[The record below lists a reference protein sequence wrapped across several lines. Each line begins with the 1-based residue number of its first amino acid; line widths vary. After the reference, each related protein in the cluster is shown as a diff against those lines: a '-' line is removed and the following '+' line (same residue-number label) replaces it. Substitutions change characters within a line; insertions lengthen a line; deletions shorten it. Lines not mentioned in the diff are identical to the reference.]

1 MLDSSGVFPTASR
14 APNKALF
21 TISARTSR
29 ILVANKFACEVF
41 GYQQSELVDAKIQRL
56 FSEPYQ
62 SKQRA
67 LVEQHINSDG
77 DTVLLSGKVM
87 DAVRSDGTEFPVSVW
102 MKGVKTEDEPRV
114 IVVVEPVARAN
125 AHFTLNPPTKEILA
139 CDENFATLFG
149 YLEPHEVV
157 GKRITDFVP
166 SVVIP
171 EIIGNEDETLQQL
184 TGRSKAN
191 TVFPLTVTFTAKEC
205 PQANTEDDDRVQ
217 VVLRGTLI
225 VYSMLSGMLSF
236 LPSGKI
242 HGSNEQFALMMFG
255 YTKEEMANMVQ
266 TCIRTYV
273 LTMHTGILLSSHSA
287 IHCWTEHIHV
297 CARCGCGCRCGC
309 MYVGLGMGVGVCR
322 CGCRCGC
329 RCRCRCT

>member
-1 MLDSSGVFPTASR
+1 
-14 APNKALF
+14 
-21 TISARTSR
+21 
-29 ILVANKFACEVF
+29 
-41 GYQQSELVDAKIQRL
+41 
-56 FSEPYQ
+56 
-62 SKQRA
+62 
-67 LVEQHINSDG
+67 
-77 DTVLLSGKVM
+77 M

-217 VVLRGTLI
+217 
-225 VYSMLSGMLSF
+225 GMHVCMYLHMY
-236 LPSGKI
+236 I
-242 HGSNEQFALMMFG
+242 HTYIRF
-255 YTKEEMANMVQ
+255 
-266 TCIRTYV
+266 IRTYIRIYS
-273 LTMHTGILLSSHSA
+273 MY
-287 IHCWTEHIHV
+287 V
-297 CARCGCGCRCGC
+297 CTYIC
-309 MYVGLGMGVGVCR
+309 MYVRTRVCMGPVLHMYVHTYIHTYICAAETGLQNCLTNPYCLTGIPSVN
-322 CGCRCGC
+322 
-329 RCRCRCT
+329 